1 MGCLF
6 FILGM
11 AAPRVAIFLLWFFS
25 NWFGGVF
32 HGLLIPLLGFIFLPY
47 TLLWYSVVLNVFSG
61 VWGFWQ
67 VAFLIVALVLD
78 LGSTGGSA
86 KRKRR
91 GYA

>member
-25 NWFGGVF
+25 DWFGGVF
-32 HGLLIPLLGFIFLPY
+32 HGLLIPILGFIFLPY
-47 TLLWYSVVLNVFSG
+47 TMLWYAVVINWFG
-61 VWGFWQ
+61 GAWGFWQ

-86 KRKRR
+86 RRGRR